1 MQMILFITC
10 ILMWALAVIVTV
22 ILLMLRQDIKKVKD
36 EQEKQ
41 ADELE
46 AVEVCIYRN
55 MKQNGWKTVL
65 CTDERKDDE
74 VRETR

>member
-22 ILLMLRQDIKKVKD
+22 ILLMLLKDINKVKD

-46 AVEVCIYRN
+46 AVEVATYKM
-55 MKQNGWKTVL
+55 MK
-65 CTDERKDDE
+65 EKDNE
-74 VRETR
+74 

>member
-22 ILLMLRQDIKKVKD
+22 ILLMLLKDINKVKD

-41 ADELE
+41 ADELD
-46 AVEVCIYRN
+46 AVEVATYKM
-55 MKQNGWKTVL
+55 MKG
-65 CTDERKDDE
+65 EDDE
-74 VRETR
+74 VREST

>member
-22 ILLMLRQDIKKVKD
+22 ILLMLLKDINKVKD

-46 AVEVCIYRN
+46 AVEVCIYREIRG
-55 MKQNGWKTVL
+55 KDNG
-65 CTDERKDDE
+65 
-74 VRETR
+74 

>member
-10 ILMWALAVIVTV
+10 ILMWAFIVIVKV
-22 ILLMLRQDIKKVKD
+22 ILLMLLKDIKKVIK

-46 AVEVCIYRN
+46 AVEVCIYRELRG
-55 MKQNGWKTVL
+55 KDNG
-65 CTDERKDDE
+65 
-74 VRETR
+74 

>member
-22 ILLMLRQDIKKVKD
+22 ILLMLLKDIKKVME

-46 AVEVCIYRN
+46 TVEVCIYRD

-65 CTDERKDDE
+65 CTDERRK
-74 VRETR
+74 